1 MIRALDSGEKR
12 KIHTPV
18 FAVMLKVGMC
28 RKRIA
33 SRVFEYENAL
43 FIQDIRAKY
52 EVRKLCQALVIK
64 GWICKNNIKRLNWFI
79 QVPENICSDYTYLVQ
94 LYVSAGILYE
104 FKVHWCHLNGKH
116 RLCSPGGK
124 FIGDTACA

>member
-1 MIRALDSGEKR
+1 MRALISGEKG
-12 KIHTPV
+12 KIYSSV
-18 FAVMLKVGMC
+18 FAVLLKVGVG
-28 RKRIA
+28 RKGMV
-33 SRVFEYENAL
+33 SRVFKYENAL
-43 FIQDIRAKY
+43 FVQEGRAKY
-52 EVRKLCQALVIK
+52 EVGKLCQALVIK
-64 GWICKNNIKRLNWFI
+64 GWICKNNIKRLNWFF
-79 QVPENICSDYTYLVQ
+79 QVPENICPDYTYLVQ